1 MIDSA
6 EPVGFVL
13 LDRIRIF
20 ARRGVQSRCG
30 LSGDKRTPVLDTHDV
45 SVILEIGHVN
55 SV

>member
-6 EPVGFVL
+6 ESVGLVL
-13 LDRIRIF
+13 LDRIRIL
-20 ARRGVQSRCG
+20 ARRGIQSRRG
-30 LSGDKRTPVLDTHDV
+30 LSGDKRPTVLDTHDV